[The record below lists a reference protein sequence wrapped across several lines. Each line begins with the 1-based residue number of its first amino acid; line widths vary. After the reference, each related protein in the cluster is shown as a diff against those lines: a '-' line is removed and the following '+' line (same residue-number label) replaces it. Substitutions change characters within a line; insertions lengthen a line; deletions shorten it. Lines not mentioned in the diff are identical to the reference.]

1 MSNRIQISYNAHS
14 WGAFNPGESGG
25 VGGRYIQITY
35 NFIYI
40 FIYICDLKCRFT
52 YIYICIYMHTHIDI
66 INIYVHIYILA
77 YDNMLYF
84 NNDNVLQQL

>member
-1 MSNRIQISYNAHS
+1 MRTHGAHS
-14 WGAFNPGESGG
+14 IRGK
-25 VGGRYIQITY
+25 VGGGGSVHTDNLQFYIY
-35 NFIYI
+35 LY
-40 FIYICDLKCRFT
+40 IYICDLKCRFT